1 MLEVISIQYSLYHFP
16 GSKIQQNY
24 DKKQSDESKSEYI
37 YTATFTNIMILCCK
51 HIDVSV
57 YTTFNRIH
65 LLSINDRR

>member
-1 MLEVISIQYSLYHFP
+1 MGLVITLCSET
-16 GSKIQQNY
+16 QQNY
-24 DKKQSDESKSEYI
+24 DKKQSDQKQSKSEYI
-37 YTATFTNIMILCCK
+37 YIATFTIIMILCCK